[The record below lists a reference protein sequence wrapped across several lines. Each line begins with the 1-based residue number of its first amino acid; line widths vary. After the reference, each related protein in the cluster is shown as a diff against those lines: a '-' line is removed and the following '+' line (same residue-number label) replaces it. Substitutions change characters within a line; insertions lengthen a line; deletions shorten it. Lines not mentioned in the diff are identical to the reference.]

1 MRISGVGRYALTSC
15 VALAFLAGC
24 GGSQPPISAPGSF
37 DSITENLSVRQLNAA
52 RGLPEWALTKPR
64 YKITS
69 QLMFVVNFTTPSG
82 LGNVVVYDPKMND
95 PNPIAVITTGIDE
108 PNGDCVDGSGTLYV
122 GSDPGSGAGWISEY
136 APGKTKP
143 FKTITDGLDGPA
155 LCTIDGQGNLWVT
168 NNGGAANVTEY
179 LKGSTE
185 PHVTIT
191 KGLIYPIGIAI
202 DHGGNLYVGN
212 HVLYGTTNVQVYPPG
227 RKSPTRTITD
237 GVVWPTGIA
246 VDVKGTLYVAN
257 GGASP
262 CNVEEYL
269 PGQDRPFRAITDQI
283 AGPTGL
289 SFGKNGW
296 LYVTNSGI
304 QGCPGPSPV
313 ILEFRPGSIKPS
325 GRMISKGLQTPIGN
339 AHFPPLVP

>member
-1 MRISGVGRYALTSC
+1 MKSLDFGRYALC
-15 VALAFLAGC
+15 NCAAAALLAAC
-24 GGSQPPISAPGSF
+24 GGSQPPIAAPGSL
-37 DSITENLSVRQLNAA
+37 D
-52 RGLPEWALTKPR
+52 
-64 YKITS
+64 KITQNRS
-69 QLMFVVNFTTPSG
+69 VGLLYPSGMGLAQKASANPQYKAASPLMFVVNFITSSG
-82 LGNVVVYDPKMND
+82 LGNVVVYDPKTND
-95 PNPIAVITTGIDE
+95 PKPLAAITTGIDE
-108 PNGDCVDGSGTLYV
+108 PNGDCVDASGTLYV
-122 GSDPGSGAGWISEY
+122 GNDPGSSGWISEY
-136 APGKTKP
+136 AADKTKP

-155 LCTIDGQGNLWVT
+155 LCTTDGQGNLWVT

-179 LKGSTE
+179 LKGSTK
-185 PHVTIT
+185 PHTTIT

-227 RKSPTRTITD
+227 KKSPIRTITD

-246 VDVKGTLYVAN
+246 VDAKGTLYVAN
-257 GGASP
+257 GASP
-262 CNVEEYL
+262 CDVEEYR
-269 PGQDRPFRAITDQI
+269 PGQDHPFRAITDQI

-304 QGCPGPSPV
+304 QGCSGPSPV

-325 GRMISKGLQTPIGN
+325 GKMISKDLHAPIGN
-339 AHFPPLVP
+339 AYFPPLPP